1 MPQLINKNNNYQS
14 ADLFD
19 LIDVIISR
27 LESHS
32 LDALELVLEDLEDLK
47 VLIGLL
53 DRLDWN
59 VFNDEW
65 FPIYILKMQLVILAT
80 LN

>member
-1 MPQLINKNNNYQS
+1 MSDIQNQS

-27 LESHS
+27 LEAYD
-32 LDALELVLEDLEDLK
+32 LNALELVLEDLEDLK

-53 DRLDWN
+53 
-59 VFNDEW
+59 E
-65 FPIYILKMQLVILAT
+65 
-80 LN
+80 